1 MKRHIVS
8 LLILISIC
16 ACTIVN
22 DPSSATKS
30 TPVIVSSPL
39 PQSTELST
47 TLTASPSFPL
57 NYSIVELECDKFLE
71 ASWGKELAQWGGPP
85 TNAFPLLT
93 FDDQKGFY
101 LPDYLNHRL
110 LYYNGSDKIPVRTIE
125 LSEKLFE
132 GLPGPYMPVF
142 ANHKI
147 FIPYGFDRIAIL
159 SKSGEWIKDIQ
170 LPYGFPIIYDLWNY
184 VLVDQ
189 YGGIFANISTSDNS
203 ELAYFKAGW
212 EDGVWN
218 KLTGT
223 SQIERRIILWNNNYA
238 SQEIKPAHSEQV
250 DQTGSST
257 KDWQSEFYVTLRR
270 FDPEKDFL
278 NETPEYISTGLKENG
293 YSLQAIDGD
302 GWIYIDDNVPSTI
315 IRYSISREVGQV
327 GKLPDDLH
335 GTVMQT
341 NIAPDGTIYL
351 IVYDRE
357 TTNLKPQI
365 VECRFP

>member
-16 ACTIVN
+16 ACTIVKG
-22 DPSSATKS
+22 PSLVTNSS
-30 TPVIVSSPL
+30 PVMVSSPL
-39 PQSTELST
+39 PHSTEFST
-47 TLTASPSFPL
+47 TLTTRPSFPP
-57 NYSIVELECDKFLE
+57 NYSNVELICETFLE

-93 FDDQKGFY
+93 FDDQEGFY
-101 LPDYLNHRL
+101 LPDYSNHRL
-110 LYYNGSDKIPVRTIE
+110 LYYNGSDKFPVRVIE
-125 LSEKLFE
+125 LPEKLFK
-132 GLPGPYMPVF
+132 GLPGPYMPSF

-159 SKSGEWIKDIQ
+159 STSGEWIKDIQ
-170 LPYGFPIIYDLWNY
+170 LPYGFPIVYDLWNY

-189 YGGIFANISTSDNS
+189 YDGIFANISASDNT

-212 EDGVWN
+212 EDEVWD
-218 KLTGT
+218 KLSGT
-223 SQIERRIILWNNNYA
+223 YQIERRIILWNNYYA
-238 SQEIKPAHSEQV
+238 SQEISPDHSEQA
-250 DQTGSST
+250 DQMGSST
-257 KDWQSEFYVTLRR
+257 KDWQPEFYVGLRR

-278 NETPEYISTGLKENG
+278 NETPEYISTGLVENG
-293 YSLQAIDGD
+293 YSLQSIDGD

-315 IRYSISREVGQV
+315 IRYSISRKVGQI
-327 GKLPDDLH
+327 GKLPDDLR

-357 TTNLKPQI
+357 KTNLKPQI